1 MTFCRKEYKKSGL
14 SQVVK
19 ICGSLEFSTKNAERI
34 KQIEKTEHTNIKGRK
49 YPPFRWCVFD
59 FCIVKQPK
67 EGIKID

>member
-1 MTFCRKEYKKSGL
+1 MCFLGL
-14 SQVVK
+14 SQVRK
-19 ICGSLEFSTKNAERI
+19 ICDSSELSTKNVERI
-34 KQIEKTEHTNIKGRK
+34 KKIDKKGHTNIKGRK